1 MSDLIY
7 AIDFGTSNSLMGA
20 ADPFG
25 VRELVPLDS
34 DADDQRVLR
43 SLVYFHPD
51 SGAYFGSS
59 AIQQYL
65 ENSMRGR
72 FLKSMKRFLP
82 VKSFD
87 STFINGKF
95 FKLEELIS
103 LFLKEMRVRANEH
116 FSEDCT
122 SVVLGRPALF
132 SEDEELD
139 RLAHSRLEA
148 AARLAGFKNIEF
160 LPEPVAAAY
169 RYRLEMKKEE
179 VVLVADF
186 GGGTSDYTLLK
197 LSPKEFVPE
206 DVLSIGGVPIA
217 GDMLDGQMM
226 RNRIAKNF
234 GSETQYTVPFGSNV
248 MQMPK
253 GLVANMCSTAY
264 INLLNSREN
273 RDFLN
278 RIKKSSQNEEDARYI
293 EQLEVLLDNQLGF
306 SVFESIE
313 EAKKSISQDG
323 HGVVRFDY
331 PGIAIEESVSAK
343 QFEEYTNDEISK
355 IFDSLKNTL
364 KKGGLTAADVDRV
377 CCTGGTAKVSLIQSG
392 LAKLFGNNKVEVF
405 RNFTSIVEGL
415 SERASQLSKV

>member
-1 MSDLIY
+1 
-7 AIDFGTSNSLMGA
+7 
-20 ADPFG
+20 
-25 VRELVPLDS
+25 
-34 DADDQRVLR
+34 
-43 SLVYFHPD
+43 
-51 SGAYFGSS
+51 
-59 AIQQYL
+59 
-65 ENSMRGR
+65 
-72 FLKSMKRFLP
+72 
-82 VKSFD
+82 
-87 STFINGKF
+87 
-95 FKLEELIS
+95 
-103 LFLKEMRVRANEH
+103 
-116 FSEDCT
+116 
-122 SVVLGRPALF
+122 
-132 SEDEELD
+132 
-139 RLAHSRLEA
+139 
-148 AARLAGFKNIEF
+148 
-160 LPEPVAAAY
+160 
-169 RYRLEMKKEE
+169 MKKEE
-179 VVLVADF
+179 VVLVVEF